1 MSPNPEQK
9 ECGEISPSAHFRCAE
24 RCAEGVHVTTKR
36 RNTCGSAGFGF
47 NYQPTEEIEKKAI
60 GYLMGK
66 FKVLPGVLAVA
77 IVIHRNTAGKVCI
90 FLWTAGKLLRDGR
103 SYTWNPIGK
112 EDASR
117 LYRRFVADMLAY
129 AEKKITNWGQ
139 HNKKLSNAYANG
151 ASDSWVTGMQ
161 WTDNLKKIRIGLRNC
176 IEVQNNAL
184 LIILAQ
190 ELSRECPTFMGDLY
204 HRTKEEEAD
213 LVAERRMAYAARKPR
228 IGKDDAFHAAR
239 QAKVAARQAAA
250 KAARLEAERLLRAKA
265 EGLLLQMDADQS
277 KLGIAMQLIDLVG
290 PEKSQRFLPRG
301 EVA

>member
-1 MSPNPEQK
+1 MTETETYPCSKRPGRG
-9 ECGEISPSAHFRCAE
+9 GERCAE